1 MTFFL
6 QWNREMRTV
15 FTMLFCIQF
24 KHIVTSGLHDW
35 FSPAFHMIGAKFGAT
50 RLLRVSKLILIFGR
64 TIALINEKTAFY
76 VDLRH

>member
-1 MTFFL
+1 MENSVYDAL
-6 QWNREMRTV
+6 
-15 FTMLFCIQF
+15 LHSIQAYCD
-24 KHIVTSGLHDW
+24 LHDW